1 MNAKNQKRQRAEA
14 KHDTGSEPAASTRDA
29 AQQTAARRSV
39 KYQRIL
45 QAAVEVFAENG
56 FFQSRV
62 SEIADRAGVADGT
75 IYLYFHNKEEL
86 LLAAIANAFDAFLEL
101 AQAEIQASPD
111 PREQLRRLALLH
123 LTALGSDRNL
133 ATVFQTELR
142 QSARFLVQF
151 SRHQLKRY
159 FDLIREVV
167 RAGQRSGVFR
177 RELSDKIVANCFFG
191 ALDEMVTS
199 WLLSDHEYPLAGA
212 ADAVVDVVLGG
223 VAAQARE

>member
-1 MNAKNQKRQRAEA
+1 
-14 KHDTGSEPAASTRDA
+14 
-29 AQQTAARRSV
+29 
-39 KYQRIL
+39 
-45 QAAVEVFAENG
+45 VFAENG

-62 SEIADRAGVADGT
+62 SAIAERAGVADGT
-75 IYLYFHNKEEL
+75 IYLYFKNKEEL

-101 AQAEIQASPD
+101 ARAEIQASPD

-142 QSARFLVQF
+142 QSARFLMQF
-151 SRHQLKRY
+151 SQHQLKRY
-159 FDLIREVV
+159 FDVIREVV

-177 RELSDKIVANCFFG
+177 QELSDKIVANCFFG

-199 WLLSDHEYPLAGA
+199 WLLSEHEYPLAGA
-212 ADAVVDVVLGG
+212 ADAVVEFVLGG
-223 VAAQARE
+223 LAVRDPE

>member
-1 MNAKNQKRQRAEA
+1 MLKRLD
-14 KHDTGSEPAASTRDA
+14 KH
-29 AQQTAARRSV
+29 
-39 KYQRIL
+39 QRIL
-45 QAAVEVFAENG
+45 RAAIAVFAENG

-62 SEIADRAGVADGT
+62 SAIAERAGVADGT
-75 IYLYFHNKEEL
+75 IYLYFKNKEEL

-101 AQAEIQASPD
+101 AQTEIQASPD

-133 ATVFQTELR
+133 AIVFQTELR
-142 QSARFLVQF
+142 QSARFLMQF
-151 SRHQLKRY
+151 SQHQLKRY
-159 FDLIREVV
+159 FDVIREVV

-199 WLLSDHEYPLAGA
+199 WLLSEHEYLLAGA
-212 ADAVVDVVLGG
+212 ADAVVEVILGG
-223 VAAQARE
+223 LAEPTPQ